1 MEANPFDL
9 QRFVSAQAGCYDE
22 VVAELAAGEKRSHW
36 MWFIFPQLDG
46 LGHSAM
52 ARRYAIKSRA
62 EAQAYLQHP
71 LLGSRLAEC
80 CRLLLGCDNPSIS
93 AIMGY
98 PDDLKLKSSMTLF
111 AAVSPAGSVFQR
123 VLDKYYGGEAD
134 TLTLRL
140 LDAGAAR

>member
-80 CRLLLGCDNPSIS
+80 CRLLLDCDNPSIS

-134 TLTLRL
+134 TQTLRL